1 MTTPKYA
8 NNPSAQQI
16 LQNHITREES
26 EDIGSKAYLDD
37 LYRSGNLTPD
47 VLQKYNNSIQQ
58 EYASKANETATIAG
72 EYDTE
77 MGDQDA
83 HGATR
88 AALESSIGE
97 TLSQNDFTYRR
108 VFRNAQKIHKNAYAE
123 ARRAGKNHEEAMEYA
138 QQQLDR
144 QVKLRLVGLEQACLI
159 TNHSQSPLE
168 VKYKP
173 H

>member
-1 MTTPKYA
+1 MGSQPDWQARELQRELANGPALSNQEVAALMTTPKYA

-37 LYRSGNLTPD
+37 LYRSGNLTPE
-47 VLQKYNNSIQQ
+47 VLQKFPHSIQQ

-88 AALESSIGE
+88 AALEASIGE
-97 TLSQNDFTYRR
+97 TLSQNDVEYRR

-123 ARRAGKNHEEAMEYA
+123 ARRAGKIT
-138 QQQLDR
+138 
-144 QVKLRLVGLEQACLI
+144 KRL
-159 TNHSQSPLE
+159 
-168 VKYKP
+168 
-173 H
+173 